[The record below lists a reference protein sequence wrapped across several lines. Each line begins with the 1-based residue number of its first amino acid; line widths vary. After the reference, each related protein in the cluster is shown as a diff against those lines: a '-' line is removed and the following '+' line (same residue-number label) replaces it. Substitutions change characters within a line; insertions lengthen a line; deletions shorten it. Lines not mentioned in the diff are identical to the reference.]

1 MSVQF
6 IEFPATAGPNPSVG
20 GNGVTIPGFSTL
32 VGGVGPDGNLHPI
45 STDNL
50 GNLNVNLL
58 PGGTITANQG
68 LPALIANAWPVYV
81 ATALPAGANVI
92 GSVNQGTSPWVVSGT
107 VTANQGTNPW
117 VISGSVVDDGYISGN
132 PPTRLDY
139 TVTPVTTAAYTQL
152 VASIATAT
160 KEIEIF
166 DSSGQTLYLATGA
179 PGSEVDQILIFPG
192 GNGRVRLIIPLG
204 SRVSIKSVS
213 ATASDGEID
222 VNWYS

>member
-1 MSVQF
+1 
-6 IEFPATAGPNPSVG
+6 
-20 GNGVTIPGFSTL
+20 
-32 VGGVGPDGNLHPI
+32 VGPDGNLHPI

-92 GSVNQGTSPWVVSGT
+92 GSVNQGTSPWIIDGTISNFPATYPVTQSTSPWVVSGT